1 MSQEESSNPIE
12 FPLRCES
19 IEGKRMRTLS
29 KKTQYTLRALYSL
42 ARSYGQGPTLIAKVA
57 KEESIPQDFLENIL
71 LYLKREGLVESKK
84 GKGGGYSLAKPPEE
98 VTIGSIVRM
107 MEGPLAPLPCAS
119 ETAYRKCEECVDDRY
134 CGTRMVMR
142 QVRDATAA
150 ILDRTTL
157 AQVCRRVDEA
167 RAQADSGDGGALMFY
182 I

>member
-1 MSQEESSNPIE
+1 
-12 FPLRCES
+12 
-19 IEGKRMRTLS
+19 MRTLS

-42 ARSYGQGPTLIAKVA
+42 ARSYGKGPTLIARIS

-84 GKGGGYSLAKPPEE
+84 GKGGGYALSQSPEK
-98 VTIGSIVRM
+98 VTLGSVIRLI
-107 MEGPLAPLPCAS
+107 EGPLAPLPCAS
-119 ETAYRKCEECVDDRY
+119 ETAYRKCDECVDDRF

-150 ILDRTTL
+150 ILDGTTL
-157 AQVCRRVDEA
+157 AQVCRRVDDA
-167 RAQADSGDGGALMFY
+167 RANVQAESGDALMYY